1 MAVENSISCIHM
13 VSESCHCI
21 KVGGGKWIFIA
32 NFSDLALLVAD
43 ALGAPNRV
51 DSQRGL
57 GVIKGKI

>member
-1 MAVENSISCIHM
+1 M